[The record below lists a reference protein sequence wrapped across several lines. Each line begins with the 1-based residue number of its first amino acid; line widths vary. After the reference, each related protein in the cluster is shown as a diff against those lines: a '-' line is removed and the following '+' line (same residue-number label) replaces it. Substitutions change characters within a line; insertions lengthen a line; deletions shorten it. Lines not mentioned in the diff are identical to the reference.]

1 MPIVDGFSS
10 TKMIRSFEKT
20 KSGACLS
27 PRAINNG
34 RIPIFA
40 VSASLVE
47 REREKYIESG
57 FDGWILKPVDFKRVN
72 LLLRGIVEEETRA
85 SCVYE
90 PGKWEQGGWFFA
102 KKDQK
107 DMYDVGTSP
116 SGEKPTAEAE
126 REIAGG
132 VISDPMSSGEE
143 GSITPTP
150 KPMPPSVP
158 AEENRRQTA

>member
-27 PRAINNG
+27 RRAVNNG

-47 REREKYIESG
+47 REKDKYIDSG
-57 FDGWILKPVDFKRVN
+57 FDGWILKPVDFKRVD
-72 LLLRGIVEEETRA
+72 LLLKGIVDEPTRT
-85 SCVYE
+85 SCIYE

-107 DMYDVGTSP
+107 SMYEVVTSP

-126 REIAGG
+126 REIAMGLS
-132 VISDPMSSGEE
+132 SDPASSGEE

-150 KPMPPSVP
+150 VP
-158 AEENRRQTA
+158 EEPKEPRRHTG

>member
-20 KSGACLS
+20 KSVACLS
-27 PRAINNG
+27 PRAVCNG

-40 VSASLVE
+40 VSASLIE

-72 LLLRGIVEEETRA
+72 LLLKGIVDEEIRA
-85 SCVYE
+85 ACVYE
-90 PGKWEQGGWFFA
+90 PGKWEQGGWLSS
-102 KKDQK
+102 KQDQK
-107 DMYDVGTSP
+107 NMYEAVTTP
-116 SGEKPTAEAE
+116 SEAKPTAEAE
-126 REIAGG
+126 REIEDGR
-132 VISDPMSSGEE
+132 SGDLPASE

-150 KPMPPSVP
+150 SI
-158 AEENRRQTA
+158 NRRDTT